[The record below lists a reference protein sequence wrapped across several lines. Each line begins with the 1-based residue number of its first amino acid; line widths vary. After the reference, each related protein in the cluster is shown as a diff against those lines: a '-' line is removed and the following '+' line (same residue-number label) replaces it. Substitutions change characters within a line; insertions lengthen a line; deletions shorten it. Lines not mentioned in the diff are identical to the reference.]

1 MGACSLGQLALG
13 NKTKTVN
20 HRFIR
25 FRMLSLSGY
34 IIENTTFTGS
44 RRTYYQARRT
54 VDNQSVVIKTC
65 NDGQAVPG
73 NLGQVLHEYGILKE
87 LTIDGLVR
95 PLAIENDSH
104 SLALVLEAFKGESLK
119 HLFERGKMT
128 FEDLFSIFV
137 PLVGVLDELHR
148 QNVIHKD
155 LQPENIFVDMASGQ
169 VFLTD
174 FSFATLLPIED
185 LRIQPPGSMEGA
197 LSYISPEQ
205 TGRMNRP
212 LDYRTDFYSV
222 GTLLFRAATG
232 RLPFSTTDPLELVH
246 NLLAKKPPAPSDL
259 DPGIPKVLSDIILR
273 LLAKNAENRYQRAW
287 GIKADLEECRNRL
300 SRYKKILPFSLGL
313 HDIPDRFQVFPRLYG
328 REQERENLL
337 NLFARCCRGE
347 TILATI
353 SGYSGIGKT
362 SLVQE
367 IYKPVT
373 QKHGYFSSG
382 KCDQLHRN
390 VPYSVLAT
398 AIQELLRSLL
408 IESDVRLH
416 QNKTEILQAVGA
428 EGQLIIDVV
437 PDLELII
444 GPQPPVKE
452 VSSEEAQIRFNRV
465 FLKFVGILCNTH
477 HPLVIFLDDLQWVD
491 PPTLNLIEL
500 MVADMNLEYL
510 CLIGAYR
517 DNEVDPLHPLI
528 VTLEKLRK
536 ETDRVHSISLSS
548 LETKHVSQMLV
559 DTLHQDQGAV
569 SRLAELTQEKTGGN
583 PFFIKQFLS
592 TLYQKKQIFF
602 DIESRHWKFELNRIQ
617 EMDVTEN
624 LIDLLIQRLK
634 QMPDETQE
642 MLRIASCIGN
652 QFSIE
657 MLSMFS
663 GQLKSVCL
671 KSLLPALREELITTT
686 SGLPLPG
693 DIDIDDYAWV
703 ESFKFRHDR
712 IHQAAYALIEEAEK
726 KSFHYIIGRVLL
738 EKMEGQTRE
747 EAVFDILSHLNFAR
761 ELLVKREEC
770 LELAELNL
778 MGGLKAKAS
787 AAFEPAFGFI
797 RSGLELLP
805 RDCWD
810 ENYDLTLQLYTECVD
825 SARICGHFIEME
837 RWAEVVKAKSRQPID
852 KVFIYQNLIQAS
864 MSRNRLTEALTI
876 ADEILPLLGEPMPKK
891 KSQADMHREIDATLD
906 CLQGRTI
913 EELLDL
919 PLMEDPD
926 KLAAMNIFN
935 VVTGAAYI
943 STPDL
948 MPMIACR
955 VVNLSIQIGNS
966 PHSIF
971 LYTVFGALLC
981 AVKRD
986 IEAGYRFG
994 RLSLD
999 LINRLDAEAFR
1010 GRAAHAFSGYINHWK
1025 NHLRETIADSVAGYQ
1040 SCMEIGDFEFAGYNA
1055 YIVSKHSFLSGKE
1068 LNGVEHEINLY
1079 SQSLKRHKQETP
1091 LQFNQIFHQ
1100 AVLNLLGRNED
1111 PRLMIGEAYD
1121 ERVMVPLHE
1130 QAADYL
1136 SMIYFSFSKLILCY
1150 LFEDY
1155 YQAVHYA
1162 EALEELFS
1170 ENTGGPL
1177 AFSVSCFYT
1186 SLARLALY
1194 PQSSLA
1200 EQEQILVRV
1209 SENQKDLKKWAD
1221 HCPENYLHKYHLVAA
1236 VLSDIE
1242 GQDVK
1247 ALDHFD
1253 QAISLARENEFI
1265 NEEALANELASKF
1278 WLKRGRNEF
1287 ATLSMKRAYQCNT
1300 AWGAKRKLTQLKNT
1314 YPSLF
1319 LISEQDKEQLKVPVL
1334 EFNPAERFFKG
1345 LDMATMLKSF
1355 QTISSEIELNK
1366 LLTTLMRIVIENL
1379 GAEIGFLVLS
1389 QENELMIAAQGISS
1403 GDVVAVQPFIPL
1415 TEEGNLPYG
1424 IIQYVARTK
1433 EVVVLENAAAT
1444 GPFTADSY
1452 VMNRNP
1458 SSVLCAPILYQSE
1471 LSGVVYLENNLA
1483 ANMFSRD
1490 RLEVI
1495 KALSSQIAIS
1505 IENANLYEDRK
1516 NAEARYRSIFEN
1528 AVEGI
1533 FQTTPSGQFITANP
1547 AMARIL
1553 GYDNPEDLVNS
1564 VTSIEDEI
1572 YVDPEDRRQL
1582 LENLTTHREAN
1593 GLEISFFRKDG
1604 TTIWV
1609 LLHARPVFDKNG
1621 RLQVIEGFFAD
1632 ITERKRETEALR
1644 ISEEYLRKENILL
1657 KSNFKDRY
1665 RFGDIIGRSNAMQE
1679 VYETITKAATANAN
1693 VIVYGESG
1701 TGKELVAQA
1710 IHQLSDRKDMPFV
1723 PVNCGAIPENLAES
1737 EFFGYRKGAFT
1748 GAHSNKSGYL
1758 DTAEGGTLFL
1768 DELGEINAN
1777 LQVKL
1782 LRVLEGSGY
1791 TPVGGQ
1797 ETKRPDVQFVSAT
1810 NQNLQE
1816 MIKTGEFREDLFYRV
1831 HIIPINL
1838 PPLRDRREDIPL
1850 LIEHFMKHFGQGKK
1864 LKPIRGGVLEA
1875 LQNHDWPGNVR
1886 ELQNVIHRYV
1896 TLNQLDLVQPSGQHL
1911 TPEVDGLVDL
1921 KGSTGASYQNTMDEF
1936 EKKLLQLTLE
1946 NNQWHRENSARKLG
1960 LPPRTFYRKL
1970 KKYNLSRQ

>member
-1 MGACSLGQLALG
+1 
-13 NKTKTVN
+13 
-20 HRFIR
+20 
-25 FRMLSLSGY
+25 MLSLPGY
-34 IIENTTFTGS
+34 IIEDTIFAGS
-44 RRTYYQARRT
+44 RRTYYRARRT
-54 VDNQSVVIKTC
+54 TDNLSVVIKVC
-65 NDGQAVPG
+65 NDGPDAPG
-73 NLGQVLHEYGILKE
+73 NLAQVLHEYGILKE

-95 PLAIENDSH
+95 PLAIENDSN
-104 SLALVLEAFKGESLK
+104 SLALVLEEFRGESLQ
-119 HLFERGKMT
+119 HLFNSGKVT
-128 FEDLFSIFV
+128 LEVLFSVFI

-155 LQPENIFVDMASGQ
+155 LQPENIFVDKDSGQ

-174 FSFATLLPIED
+174 FSFATLLPVED
-185 LRIQPPGSMEGA
+185 LRVQPPGSMDGTLA
-197 LSYISPEQ
+197 YMSPEQ
-205 TGRMNRP
+205 TGRMNRS

-222 GTLLFRAATG
+222 GTLLYRALAG
-232 RLPFSTTDPLELVH
+232 RLPFSTIDPLELVH
-246 NLLAKKPPAPSDL
+246 NLLAKKPPSPTNL
-259 DPGIPKVLSDIILR
+259 DPGIPQILSDIILR
-273 LLAKNAENRYQRAW
+273 LLAKNAEDRYQRAW
-287 GIKADLEECRNRL
+287 GLKADLEECRNRL
-300 SRYKKILPFSLGL
+300 SRYRKIPAFSLGL
-313 HDIPDRFQVFPRLYG
+313 HDIPDRFQVSPRLYG
-328 REQERENLL
+328 RDQERDQLL
-337 NLFARCCRGE
+337 ELFDRCSSGQL
-347 TILATI
+347 ILATV

-367 IYKPVT
+367 IHKPVT
-373 QKHGYFSSG
+373 GKQGHFSSG
-382 KCDQLHRN
+382 KCDQFHRN
-390 VPYSVLAT
+390 VPYGVLAA
-398 AIQELLRSLL
+398 AIQEMLRSLL
-408 IESDVRLH
+408 IESDVKLH
-416 QNKTEILQAVGA
+416 QWKTEILQAVGL

-444 GPQPPVKE
+444 GPQPPVRE

-465 FLKFVGILCNTH
+465 FLKFIGVFCSSR

-491 PPTLNLIEL
+491 PPTLHLIEL
-500 MVADMNLEYL
+500 MATDEDLQYL
-510 CLIGAYR
+510 FLIGAYR

-528 VTLEKLRK
+528 VMLEKLRK
-536 ETDRVHSISLSS
+536 EINRVHSISLSS
-548 LETKHVSQMLV
+548 LETRHVTQMMV
-559 DTLHQDQGAV
+559 DTLHQETDAV
-569 SRLAELTQEKTGGN
+569 SRLAELTRKKTDGN

-602 DIESRHWKFELNRIQ
+602 DIESRHWKFELSSIQ

-624 LIDLLIQRLK
+624 LIDLLIQRLR
-634 QMPDETQE
+634 QMPDESLE
-642 MLRIASCIGN
+642 MLRIAACIGN
-652 QFSIE
+652 RFGIE

-663 GQLKSVCL
+663 GLLKSVCL
-671 KSLLPALREELITTT
+671 QNLLPALREELITTT
-686 SGLPLPG
+686 SGLPLTG

-712 IHQAAYALIEEAEK
+712 IHQAAYALIEEEEK
-726 KSFHYIIGRVLL
+726 KSIHHIIGRVLL
-738 EKMEGQTRE
+738 EKVNGQKRE
-747 EAVFDILSHLNFAR
+747 EVVFDILSHLNLAR
-761 ELLVKREEC
+761 ELMEKPADR

-778 MGGLKAKAS
+778 TGGLKAKAS
-787 AAFEPAFGFI
+787 AAFEPAFNFI
-797 RSGLELLP
+797 RIGVELLP
-805 RDCWD
+805 EDSWD
-810 ENYDLTLQLYTECVD
+810 KNYDLTLQLYTECVD

-837 RWAEVVKAKSRQPID
+837 RWAEVVKGRSRQPID
-852 KVFIYQNLIQAS
+852 KVCIYQNLIQAN
-864 MSRNRLTEALTI
+864 MARNRLTEALAT
-876 ADEILPLLGEPMPKK
+876 ANEILLLLGEPMPEK
-891 KSQADMHREIDATLD
+891 KSQADMRQEIDATLD
-906 CLQGRTI
+906 RLQSRTI
-913 EELLDL
+913 EDLLDL
-919 PLMEDPD
+919 PLMEDPV
-926 KLAAMNIFN
+926 KLAAMNILN

-943 STPDL
+943 SSPDL
-948 MPMIACR
+948 MPVIACR
-955 VVNLSIQIGNS
+955 VVNLSIQIGNT

-971 LYTVFGALLC
+971 LYAVFGALLC
-981 AVKRD
+981 AIKQD
-986 IEAGYRFG
+986 IDAGYRFG

-1010 GRAAHAFSGYINHWK
+1010 GRVAHAFSGYINHWK
-1025 NHLRETIADSVAGYQ
+1025 NHLRETIADSAAGYQ
-1040 SCMEIGDFEFAGYNA
+1040 SCIEIGDFEFAGYNA
-1055 YIVSKHSFLSGKE
+1055 YTVSKHSFLAGRE
-1068 LNGVEHEINLY
+1068 LNDTEREMGLY
-1079 SQSLKRHKQETP
+1079 SQSLIRHKQETP
-1091 LQFNQIFHQ
+1091 LRFNQIFHQ

-1121 ERVMVPLHE
+1121 ERVLVPLHE

-1136 SMIYFSFSKLILCY
+1136 SMIYFSFVKLILCY

-1162 EALEELFS
+1162 EAVEELFS

-1177 AFSVSCFYT
+1177 ALSVSNFYA

-1194 PQSSLA
+1194 PQSSPA
-1200 EQEQILVRV
+1200 EQRQILVHV
-1209 SENQKDLKKWAD
+1209 SENQEALKRWAD
-1221 HCPENYLHKYHLVAA
+1221 HCPENYLHKFHLVEAERA
-1236 VLSDIE
+1236 NVE
-1242 GQDVK
+1242 GLDVE
-1247 ALDHFD
+1247 AFDHYD
-1253 QAISLARENEFI
+1253 RAIALARQNEFT
-1265 NEEALANELASKF
+1265 NDEALAYELTSKF
-1278 WLKRGRNEF
+1278 WLGRGKNEF
-1287 ATLSMKRAYQCNT
+1287 AALSMKRAYQCYT
-1300 AWGAKRKLTQLKNT
+1300 AWGASRKLTQLKRS
-1314 YPSLF
+1314 YPNLF
-1319 LISEQDKEQLKVPVL
+1319 LNSAKDEEQLKVPIL

-1379 GAEIGFLVLS
+1379 GAEIGFLVLR
-1389 QENELMIAAQGISS
+1389 QEEELMIAAQGISS
-1403 GDVVAVQPFIPL
+1403 GDVVAVQPFVPL
-1415 TEEGNLPYG
+1415 AEEGNLPYG

-1444 GPFTADSY
+1444 GPFTADAY

-1483 ANMFSRD
+1483 PNIFSSD

-1505 IENANLYEDRK
+1505 IENANLYEARK
-1516 NAEARYRSIFEN
+1516 KAEARYRSIFEN

-1547 AMARIL
+1547 AMAKIL
-1553 GYDNPEDLVNS
+1553 GYDTPDELTRS
-1564 VTSIEDEI
+1564 VTSIQNEI
-1572 YVDPEDRRQL
+1572 YVDPEDRRRL
-1582 LENLTTHREAN
+1582 IDTLNKHKEAN
-1593 GLEISFFRKDG
+1593 GLELRFSRKDG
-1604 TTIWV
+1604 SVIWV
-1609 LLHARPVFDKNG
+1609 LLHARPIFDKDG
-1621 RLQVIEGFFAD
+1621 GLKVIEGFFAD

-1665 RFGDIIGRSNAMQE
+1665 RFGNIIGKSVVMQE
-1679 VYETITKAATANAN
+1679 VYETIMKAAAADAN

-1710 IHQLSDRKDMPFV
+1710 IHELSDRKEKPFV

-1748 GAHSNKSGYL
+1748 GAHGNKAGFM

-1768 DELGEINAN
+1768 DELGEININ
-1777 LQVKL
+1777 MQVKL

-1797 ETKRPDVQFVSAT
+1797 ETKKPDVRFVSAT

-1816 MIKTGEFREDLFYRV
+1816 LIARGEFREDLFYRV

-1850 LIEHFMKHFGQGKK
+1850 LIEHFMKHFGEGKNPP
-1864 LKPIRGGVLEA
+1864 PIRGAVLEA

-1896 TLNQLDLVQPSGQHL
+1896 TLNRLDLVHSSGRNL
-1911 TPEVDGLVDL
+1911 SPEIEGLVDL
-1921 KGSTGASYQNTMDEF
+1921 KRTVSVTYQETMDEF

-1946 NNQWHRENSARKLG
+1946 SNQWHRENSARKLG

-1970 KKYNLSRQ
+1970 KKYSLSRQ